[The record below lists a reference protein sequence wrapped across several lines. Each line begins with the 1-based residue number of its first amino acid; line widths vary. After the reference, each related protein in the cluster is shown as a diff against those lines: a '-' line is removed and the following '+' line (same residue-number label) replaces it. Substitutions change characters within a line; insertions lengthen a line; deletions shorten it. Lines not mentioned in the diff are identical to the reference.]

1 MGSRTGSIMVISI
14 ECEEKND
21 IFILYSDITSS
32 LQDGVNRISVNHHIL
47 EIYLSDNSFEQQKV
61 IVNQV
66 KQFMRDNEI
75 KYTMEMR

>member
-32 LQDGVNRISVNHHIL
+32 LQDGVNRISVNYHIL